1 MRARR
6 RLVLAILACLG
17 ATVFTSSAEA
27 IPVVATN
34 GTSLSRFDTGALGT
48 VTSVPVTGLQGG
60 ETLVG
65 IDYRP
70 ADAQIY
76 GIGSTSRIYRLNI
89 LTGAATQIGMAGQ
102 FTLNGTAFGT
112 DVNPL
117 ADRMRLVSNTEQ
129 NLRLNPADG
138 TLTQTDTALNPA
150 GNVVAAA
157 YSNNFAG
164 ASATTLYDID
174 SAAGTLLT
182 QNPPNNGTLVTV
194 GSLGLGTNLNEAI
207 GFDIAGE
214 NGIAYATITTGG
226 ISRLY
231 TVNLA
236 TGAVTLSSSNGG
248 AIGTGTTP
256 FLGVTATPKTVGF
269 DVAGAGTAEGGTV
282 TLNVSRQ
289 GIASGS
295 ATVEYATSP
304 GSAASGQDFEPASGT
319 LSWANGESTSKPIV
333 VATKDDA
340 DPEVAETFTVTLS
353 NPSAGT
359 TIAPPATATVTIDA
373 SDQPQSPPGDLT
385 KPVLS
390 TSAKSPQRLRRVLKR
405 GAAFTATTDEACLF
419 TVDMRLAR
427 RLAKRLKLPRRIGR
441 KRAVLPAGSR
451 TMRVKP
457 TRKAA
462 RKLRRLR
469 RVGVTLSAS
478 CIDAA
483 GNRGV
488 ANRRKLTLRR

>member
-1 MRARR
+1 
-6 RLVLAILACLG
+6 
-17 ATVFTSSAEA
+17 
-27 IPVVATN
+27 
-34 GTSLSRFDTGALGT
+34 
-48 VTSVPVTGLQGG
+48 
-60 ETLVG
+60 
-65 IDYRP
+65 
-70 ADAQIY
+70 
-76 GIGSTSRIYRLNI
+76 
-89 LTGAATQIGMAGQ
+89 
-102 FTLNGTAFGT
+102 
-112 DVNPL
+112 
-117 ADRMRLVSNTEQ
+117 
-129 NLRLNPADG
+129 
-138 TLTQTDTALNPA
+138 
-150 GNVVAAA
+150 
-157 YSNNFAG
+157 
-164 ASATTLYDID
+164 
-174 SAAGTLLT
+174 
-182 QNPPNNGTLVTV
+182 
-194 GSLGLGTNLNEAI
+194 
-207 GFDIAGE
+207 
-214 NGIAYATITTGG
+214 
-226 ISRLY
+226 
-231 TVNLA
+231 
-236 TGAVTLSSSNGG
+236 VTLSSSNGG

-256 FLGVTATPKTVGF
+256 FLGLTATPKTVGF
-269 DVAGAGTAEGGTV
+269 DVASAGTAEGGTV

-340 DPEVAETFTVTLS
+340 DPEGAETFTVTLS

-441 KRAVLPAGSR
+441 KQAVLPAGSR

-469 RVGVTLSAS
+469 RVGVTLAAS
-478 CIDAA
+478 CTDAA

-488 ANRRKLTLRR
+488 AAGRKLTLRR